1 MIRRTKG
8 VNFSNP
14 ERVSWVVLRQYGT
27 AFCKRVFATGADMS
41 GTTCV
46 LLVKVTAND
55 SANNGNCKGHYHREA
70 SFLWMWLES

>member
-27 AFCKRVFATGADMS
+27 AGADMS